1 MKRKT
6 KKASPE
12 VICKPSAATDKE
24 LQEALLRH
32 CGHSYNLLAELCK
45 RNGLKAKSFIEGKIE
60 EIKEE
65 IKERKS

>member
-1 MKRKT
+1 MKRKS

-12 VICKPSAATDKE
+12 AKPSDATDKE
-24 LQEALLRH
+24 LQKALLKH

-45 RNGLKAKSFIEGKIE
+45 RNGLKAKSFIESKIE

>member
-6 KKASPE
+6 KKDGKASPE
-12 VICKPSAATDKE
+12 TKLSDEELLEAINEQCK
-24 LQEALLRH
+24 
-32 CGHSYNLLAELCK
+32 HSYNLLAELCK
-45 RNGLKAKSFIEGKIE
+45 RNGLKAKSFIESKIE